1 MRGDEQSL
9 PAWGVWIKNE
19 YGHLQLYM
27 TRTPSRNK
35 SIVAECG
42 EKYGKT
48 GAEQIQR

>member
-1 MRGDEQSL
+1 MTITGRSPHGECGL
-9 PAWGVWIKNE
+9 KNE